1 VRADGTAHRPRSGG
15 LPLGVLADQT
25 WDESVVH
32 LEPGDTVLAF
42 SDGLLDL
49 YDGTLDSLEQIA
61 EVVRDCVDATHLIDR
76 FTVLARRL
84 GVRVDDVTVV
94 AVRRES

>member
-1 VRADGTAHRPRSGG
+1 MQASTTLEILSGAAL
-15 LPLGVLADQT
+15 LP
-25 WDESVVH
+25 H
-32 LEPGDTVLAF
+32 LDDVARLRIAVFRDWPY
-42 SDGLLDL
+42 L

-61 EVVRDCVDATHLIDR
+61 DVVRDCVDATHLVDL

-94 AVRRES
+94 AVRRTA

>member
-1 VRADGTAHRPRSGG
+1 
-15 LPLGVLADQT
+15 
-25 WDESVVH
+25 
-32 LEPGDTVLAF
+32 VLAF

-61 EVVRDCVDATHLIDR
+61 EVVRDCVDATHVVDR
-76 FTVLARRL
+76 FAVLARRL

-94 AVRRES
+94 AVRRDA